1 MKSMVSI
8 AVLGLAAVWS
18 SSVFAED
25 PTEKIIAEM
34 KKCAVC
40 KNLAEDPELM
50 KNMSWETDKIDNG
63 MLSVSSVP
71 KEMQKEY
78 DEVSE
83 KMHYAVE
90 QVAADAK
97 AGKQCSCATFARR

>member
-8 AVLGLAAVWS
+8 AVLGPAAVWS

-63 MLSVSSVP
+63 ML
-71 KEMQKEY
+71 ERFLCAQGN
-78 DEVSE
+78 
-83 KMHYAVE
+83 
-90 QVAADAK
+90 AK
-97 AGKQCSCATFARR
+97 GVRRGQ